1 MGRCGFILLLSFF
14 FISSIRAQVNISD
27 RAISNIEEGLQVNE
41 DIIQFLENRP
51 CEFGFI
57 KDCDRPLS
65 VKDIRLLKDLFLK
78 LDAWN
83 KETFT
88 VIIPATD
95 HINDMEIEVIQ
106 GEKFR
111 LRRRKD
117 SLEVTLGHDEETGM
131 FLHDVS
137 IASASALSMYDSV
150 FKLSEVLSRAKKIR
164 SILEYDIGDDSR
176 VLRDLFSHGMSKRYW
191 MMTKSGLKILDAGQ
205 TGYSANYFE
214 QYIAR
219 SFTASKIED
228 RNFLFRM
235 KSLIAMQSLLSE
247 TRFWNA
253 LDKIVFGLSKFFGN
267 TVGQV
272 QTRSGKMKKYAA
284 QRGWMNALKE
294 KLRPLDMLLE
304 KTPFRLTDRFIPGHY
319 GHIAFWLGQPEEL
332 ISYTVTYQGR
342 VIPLLDHPVMLP
354 FLEKFSRGE
363 LVLEALRHPGVTM
376 NTLEHFMDID
386 DLLVLRSSEIENPGE
401 KILTAVKQF
410 GKPYD
415 FNFDV
420 ETEGS
425 IVCSELIYVVFDEF
439 KWPLE
444 RSLGRYTISP
454 DHVAWKS
461 LDDCLEPVILFHDG
475 DEVKTDK
482 KTILQ
487 RLLKQKG
494 GIVSMASSSC
504 Y

>member
-1 MGRCGFILLLSFF
+1 MARNALLLLLSFI
-14 FISSIRAQVNISD
+14 FISPIKAQVNESP
-27 RAISNIEEGLQVNE
+27 RAISNIETGLQLNE
-41 DIIQFLENRP
+41 EIIQFLENRP
-51 CEFGFI
+51 CEFGMVS
-57 KDCDRPLS
+57 DCDRPLP
-65 VKDIRLLKDLFLK
+65 VKDIKYLKELFLK

-83 KETFT
+83 NETFD

-95 HINDMEIEVIQ
+95 HLGDLPLKLKAGNKFQLIRKKKYLEITLAKDAETS
-106 GEKFR
+106 EF
-111 LRRRKD
+111 LR
-117 SLEVTLGHDEETGM
+117 
-131 FLHDVS
+131 DVS
-137 IASASALSMYDSV
+137 IASASTLAMYDSV
-150 FKLSEVLSRAKKIR
+150 FKLSEVLVRAKKIR
-164 SILEYDIGDDSR
+164 SILEYDLGDDSR

-191 MMTKSGLKILDAGQ
+191 EMTKNGLKILNESSNQ
-205 TGYSANYFE
+205 FVVSYFE

-228 RNFLFRM
+228 RNFIFRM
-235 KSLIAMQSLLSE
+235 KSVIAMRSILSE

-253 LDKIVFGLSKFFGN
+253 LDKVIFQLSKFFGN
-267 TVGQV
+267 TVGEV
-272 QTRSGKMKKYAA
+272 QTRSGKLKKYAD
-284 QRGWMNALKE
+284 QRGWMNGLKQ

-332 ISYTVTYQGR
+332 ISYTVIYQGNE
-342 VIPLLDHPVMLP
+342 IPLLDHPAMFP

-386 DLLVLRSSEIENPGE
+386 DLLVLRSSEIQNPGE

-420 ETEGS
+420 ETEES

-454 DHVAWKS
+454 DHVAWKA
-461 LDDCLEPVILFHDG
+461 LDGCLEPIILFHDG
-475 DEVKTDK
+475 EEVKANK
-482 KTILQ
+482 KGVLD
-487 RLLKQKG
+487 RLLNQRG
-494 GIVSMASSSC
+494 GIASAFSGSC

>member
-1 MGRCGFILLLSFF
+1 MGRSAFFLLLSFF
-14 FISSIRAQVNISD
+14 FNSSIQAQVIEAN
-27 RAISNIEEGLQVNE
+27 RAISNIEEGLQINE
-41 DIIQFLENRP
+41 EIIQFLENRP
-51 CEFGFI
+51 CEFGMI
-57 KDCDRPLS
+57 NDCNRPLS
-65 VKDIRLLKDLFLK
+65 IKDIRLLKDLFLK
-78 LDAWN
+78 LDSWN
-83 KETFT
+83 KETFN
-88 VIIPATD
+88 VIIPGTD
-95 HINDMEIEVIQ
+95 HINDLAIKVKKGGKFHLLRKKDLLEI
-106 GEKFR
+106 
-111 LRRRKD
+111 
-117 SLEVTLGHDEETGM
+117 TLAQDEETEI
-131 FLHDVS
+131 FLRDVS
-137 IASASALSMYDSV
+137 ISSASALTMYDSV
-150 FKLSEVLSRAKKIR
+150 FKLSHVLARAKKIR
-164 SILEYDIGDDSR
+164 SIMEYDLGDDSR

-191 MMTKSGLKILDAGQ
+191 EMTKNGLKILNESSNQFGV
-205 TGYSANYFE
+205 SYFE

-235 KSLIAMQSLLSE
+235 KSVIAMRSILSE

-253 LDKIVFGLSKFFGN
+253 LDKIIFQLSKFFGN

-272 QTRSGKMKKYAA
+272 QTRSGKLKKYAE
-284 QRGWMNALKE
+284 RSGWMQALKQ

-332 ISYTVTYQGR
+332 ISYTVTYQGK
-342 VIPLLDHPVMLP
+342 VIPLLDHPAMFP

-386 DLLVLRSSEIENPGE
+386 DLLVLRSSEIINPGE

-420 ETEGS
+420 ETEES

-475 DEVKTDK
+475 EEVKTDK
-482 KTILQ
+482 KGVLQ
-487 RLLKQKG
+487 GLLKQRG
-494 GIVSMASSSC
+494 GIAYTSSGSC

>member
-1 MGRCGFILLLSFF
+1 MGRCTLFVFVFLTL
-14 FISSIRAQVNISD
+14 ISSLHAQIHDS
-27 RAISNIEEGLQVNE
+27 RAITNIETGLVLNE
-41 DIIQFLENRP
+41 KIIQFLEDRP
-51 CEFGFI
+51 CEFGLI
-57 KDCDRPLS
+57 NDCDRPLS
-65 VKDIRLLKDLFLK
+65 VKDIRHLKNLFLE

-83 KETFT
+83 KETFN

-95 HINDMEIEVIQ
+95 HINDLEVEVIQ
-106 GEKFR
+106 GEKFH

-117 SLEVTLGHDEETGM
+117 SLEVTLAPDDETEI

-137 IASASALSMYDSV
+137 IATASALAMYDSV

-164 SILEYDIGDDSR
+164 SILEYDLGDDSR
-176 VLRDLFSHGMSKRYW
+176 VLRDLFSHGMSKSYW
-191 MMTKSGLKILDAGQ
+191 MMTKYGLKILKES
-205 TGYSANYFE
+205 TNHFVVNYFE

-272 QTRSGKMKKYAA
+272 QTRSGKLKKYAD
-284 QRGWMNALKE
+284 QRGWMNALKR
-294 KLRPLDMLLE
+294 KLHPLDMLLE

-332 ISYTVTYQGR
+332 ISYTVTYQGK

-475 DEVKTDK
+475 VEVKANK
-482 KTILQ
+482 KDLLQ

-494 GIVSMASSSC
+494 GIVPIASSSC

>member
-1 MGRCGFILLLSFF
+1 MARSAFFILVSFLF
-14 FISSIRAQVNISD
+14 MNTIHAQVVDSS
-27 RAISNIEEGLQVNE
+27 RAISNIEEGLKLNE
-41 DIIQFLENRP
+41 EIIQFLKNRP
-51 CEFGFI
+51 CEFGLI
-57 KDCDRPLS
+57 GDCDRPLS
-65 VKDIRLLKDLFLK
+65 IKDIRHLKKLFLK

-83 KETFT
+83 KETFD

-95 HINDMEIEVIQ
+95 HLGDLPVKLKEGLMFQLVRTNNFLEITLAKDAETAD
-106 GEKFR
+106 F
-111 LRRRKD
+111 LR
-117 SLEVTLGHDEETGM
+117 
-131 FLHDVS
+131 DVS
-137 IASASALSMYDSV
+137 IASASMLAMYDSV

-164 SILEYDIGDDSR
+164 SILEYDLGEDSR
-176 VLRDLFSHGMSKRYW
+176 VLKDLFSHGISNRYW
-191 MMTKSGLKILDAGQ
+191 KMTKNGLKVLDQ
-205 TGYSANYFE
+205 NSKNFVVSYFE

-219 SFTASKIED
+219 SFTASKIDD
-228 RNFLFRM
+228 RNFIFRM
-235 KSLIAMQSLLSE
+235 KTVIAMRSILSE

-253 LDKIVFGLSKFFGN
+253 LDKIIFQLSKFFGN

-272 QTRSGKMKKYAA
+272 QTRSGKLKKYAE

-332 ISYTVTYQGR
+332 LSFTVTYQGK
-342 VIPLLDHPVMLP
+342 VIPLLDHPAMFP

-386 DLLVLRSSEIENPGE
+386 DLLVLRSPEIINPGE

-420 ETEGS
+420 ETQQS

-475 DEVKTDK
+475 EEVKKNK
-482 KTILQ
+482 KDLLQ
-487 RLLKQKG
+487 RLLKKRG
-494 GIVSMASSSC
+494 GIAYTSSGSC